1 MNAKQTVSLFKAIIE
16 GPFTRIDMAQRIDVT
31 PKSVGRIIS
40 ELKSQK
46 MIHVIDYTNESDG
59 RNRVKVYALGDG
71 EDAKPKSSQS
81 QEERN
86 RKSYLRKAK
95 KKRDLTIKTT
105 FVGGV
110 SLWQ

>member
-1 MNAKQTVSLFKAIIE
+1 MNAKQTVSLFKAVME
-16 GPFTRIDMAQRIDVT
+16 GPFTRFDMALKINVS
-31 PKSVGRIIS
+31 PKSVGRIIG

-46 MIHVIDYTNESDG
+46 MIHIIDYTNESDG

-71 EDAKPKSSQS
+71 EDAKPKSGQS
-81 QEERN
+81 QEERS

-95 KKRDLTIKTT
+95 KKRDLNIKTT

>member
-1 MNAKQTVSLFKAIIE
+1 MNAKQTVSLFKAVME
-16 GPFTRIDMAQRIDVT
+16 GPFTRFDMAHRIDAS
-31 PKSVGRIIS
+31 PKSVGRVIS
-40 ELKSQK
+40 ELKSRK

-81 QEERN
+81 QEERS

-95 KKRDLTIKTT
+95 KRDLNIKTT

-110 SLWQ
+110 PLWQ